1 MRNTTTTELKLA
13 DRPVLD
19 STDFD
24 YPEHAPRW
32 VPAGS
37 ARICGVCGALDL
49 PALGAPDGT
58 RRQGMSPLAPDGAP
72 GRAGELTLA
81 AVALPGVSNPEPV

>member
-1 MRNTTTTELKLA
+1 MANELKLA

-24 YPEHAPRW
+24 YPEHQPQW
-32 VPAGS
+32 MPAGS

-49 PALGAPDGT
+49 PAL
-58 RRQGMSPLAPDGAP
+58 
-72 GRAGELTLA
+72 E
-81 AVALPGVSNPEPV
+81 VSGS